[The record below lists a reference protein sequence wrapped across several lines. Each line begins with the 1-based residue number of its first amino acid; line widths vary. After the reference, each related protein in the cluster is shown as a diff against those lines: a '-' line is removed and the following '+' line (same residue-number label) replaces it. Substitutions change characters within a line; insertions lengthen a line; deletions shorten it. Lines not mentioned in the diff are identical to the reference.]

1 MTSILDLLIAEVAS
15 VLGITSEEVKSRF
28 TKEQLDDLLNSSL
41 CEPVDESGPA
51 FESLDVPCEDPIP
64 QILPPVDLSALDGLE
79 AAAQVQAA
87 KTLEKTKCI
96 DKVEEVN
103 AIVDGQLKQYLDHKT
118 LHDKLVEYEDNF
130 AVLGFY
136 FRERSEEVARVLDL
150 FQPLLL
156 ELETTDSSISD
167 LNRQRNDLYGKL
179 GEAAIN
185 DLFGNTADIGNAISQ
200 LDASELSLSAE
211 ETEAVSAQ
219 IRELTNRITELRE
232 REEEI
237 RDLLD
242 QREEDLGIFD
252 NAYYQEVLNFSSDSG
267 TLAGFGVALSRFFN
281 DYIGPVDRQTFSS
294 QILSY
299 SSCISVTQNLQDI
312 NSIQDLVERSFF
324 DFKIRFPKLNFLPN
338 QREEYDRSTGNR
350 VPVDFAFPIK
360 NNLILEK
367 SSFFNDTSI
376 FELSEFLVTDTSRP
390 TGILYQQFYDLLE
403 DPLNNFFSEDERG
416 LTTSINLI
424 DPRVRNTDAQIKKEK
439 DTQFYIKNLDVMQNF
454 YSTADSQLESR
465 FAERRAQTIG
475 SAKEAI
481 RITVSKIARKEA
493 RAILALRKVNRYLLK
508 DSVEL
513 SSTVAMLNQ
522 QNEEITRA
530 YLDLTSEILRI
541 SQKIDELKPSPTK
554 IRNLLKEASPECFSN
569 IDSPP
574 GECPDVK
581 QKLGKDPL
589 FIDTLSGT
597 DPTLPT
603 YLQLCYWTEFSKLAN
618 IQGLFPLP
626 NLPQVTKLRY
636 WPVGLIIPTPL
647 KIIKIPLPITWIP
660 LLTISTPL
668 GVIVIF
674 LTINGIF
681 ISPVV
686 FFISSTGF
694 KQHILTV
701 RGPSEKFGY
710 SSEDES
716 VKPGVYSPLAFLSL
730 TARQTRLS
738 TESEL
743 GKNFDLSQKQRQDLI
758 RQNTILTRVEQT
770 ANEDGNENRID
781 KAARERVNLDE
792 ASSGIGLTEKF
803 ENLLNKRDEAADS
816 IKKAKRAIFNRLNEL
831 GSPQI
836 PSINGLKEKI
846 VSRRSA
852 LLSSLKQSLEI
863 GDLAA
868 GKRLRQDLK
877 VDGISISEKIGAI
890 EKDLQEHYKKLKFPK
905 IVIPNDYS
913 TIDPKK
919 NAVFEFA
926 DFIRQFSEMNGTRF
940 FTTRESSVR
949 NLFLVR
955 LAKVKGSILQETA
968 GLADT
973 AGKINLDTEPEKA
986 QTILTRLNKKL
997 ADGISGQ
1004 DSSVQDVSQQEL
1016 DDLKEQLENET
1027 DPVKKKLLKTEL
1039 ETKSTAKQEFLSQES
1054 QKLFLS
1060 ITPQTI
1066 ASLGQLSVEFD
1077 PFASCCQKE
1086 IFSLPLGESP
1096 AIAIIAS
1103 AKAILDLAVARLDT
1117 QSLKSL
1123 VGGKSMVTPNEIASA
1138 HINIIKNSIPTDL
1151 IIPLPNLNVATVA
1164 ATFSSIFLALFE
1176 PKSPIAAAQ
1185 PALPTSITIDLN
1197 LLKSPLLSLLLGFLR
1212 NSLPDPN
1219 TPQIGVVDL
1228 SSNSNSTQTDRA
1240 FPDPI
1245 EQFSSSQ
1252 NKATIDPKL
1261 EIVFCDPETSEDS
1274 ILNGG
1279 SQQDREVGS
1288 SDLGTGGLG
1297 SAIIRSN
1304 RDVLPS
1310 FQTLDTDFLSVNP
1323 SDLLA
1328 VMRNFVDLQFSK
1340 VENQISSFYSLLNTV
1355 RGLDGMNLNVI
1366 EAAQHAVPPYGPP
1379 AKAAFLAITT
1389 LKKSLPRAS
1398 NFKIMDPAVAKQKV
1412 ELIRPAL
1419 ESITSSPVA
1428 GLVIAGAGA
1437 ADSALPKIK
1446 MPRLDLQT
1454 GEVRTEEKKV
1464 TTLGLRNLHPILSQ
1478 DDVPSWERLSGDNPL
1493 FLLFLDEF
1501 VATGADQIGF
1511 FRSYV

>member
-1 MTSILDLLIAEVAS
+1 MPSILDLLITEVAS
-15 VLGITSEEVKSRF
+15 VLGITPEEVKSRF

-41 CEPVDESGPA
+41 CEPIDESGPA
-51 FESLDVPCEDPIP
+51 IESLSVPCEDPLP
-64 QILPPVDLSALDGLE
+64 QLLPPVDLSALDGLE
-79 AAAQVQAA
+79 VAAQAQAA

-103 AIVDGQLKQYLDHKT
+103 AIIDGQLKQYLDHKT

-136 FRERSEEVARVLDL
+136 FRERSEETARVLDL

-156 ELETTDSSISD
+156 ELETIDSSIS
-167 LNRQRNDLYGKL
+167 NFSRQRLDLYGQL
-179 GEAAIN
+179 GEAAVT
-185 DLFGNTADIGNAISQ
+185 DLFGNIADIGNSIAQ
-200 LDASELSLSAE
+200 LDASELTLSAE
-211 ETEAVSAQ
+211 ETASVSAQ
-219 IRELTNRITELRE
+219 IRELTDRIETLRGRKDE
-232 REEEI
+232 VRN
-237 RDLLD
+237 LLE
-242 QREEDLGIFD
+242 QREDDLGIFD

-294 QILSY
+294 QILAY
-299 SSCISVTQNLQDI
+299 SSCVTVLQNLQDV

-324 DFKIRFPKLNFLPN
+324 DFKIRFPKLNFLPI
-338 QREEYDRSTGNR
+338 QREEYDKSTGNR
-350 VPVDFAFPIK
+350 QSVDFSFPIK
-360 NNLILEK
+360 SNPILEK
-367 SSFFNDTSI
+367 NSFFNNTSI
-376 FELSEFLVTDTSRP
+376 FEISEFFVTDTIRP
-390 TGILYQQFYDLLE
+390 TGLLYQQFYDLLE

-416 LTTSINLI
+416 LTKSINLI
-424 DPRVRNTDAQIKKEK
+424 DPRVRNTAAQVKKEK

-454 YSTADSQLESR
+454 YSTADARLESR
-465 FAERRAQTIG
+465 FAERRIQTIDT
-475 SAKEAI
+475 AKGAI

-493 RAILALRKVNRYLLK
+493 RAILALRKVNQYLLK

-513 SSTVAMLNQ
+513 SSTIAMLNQ

-554 IRNLLKEASPECFSN
+554 IRSLLKEASPECFSN

-581 QKLGKDPL
+581 QKLGTDPL

-603 YLQLCYWTEFSKLAN
+603 HLQLCYWAEFSKLAN

-626 NLPQVTKLRY
+626 NLPQVTNLRY

-716 VKPGVYSPLAFLSL
+716 VKPGVYSPLSFLSA
-730 TARQTRLS
+730 TARQTRIS
-738 TESEL
+738 AESEF
-743 GKNFDLSQKQRQDLI
+743 GKNFDLSPKQRQDLV
-758 RQNTILTRVEQT
+758 RQDTILTKIEKV
-770 ANEDGNENRID
+770 ASEDSNENRLD
-781 KAARERVNLDE
+781 KASRERSNFDE
-792 ASSGIGLTEKF
+792 ASDGLTLTEKF
-803 ENLLNKRDEAADS
+803 ENLLNKRDEASDS
-816 IKKAKRAIFNRLNEL
+816 IKKAKRSIFNRLNEL

-836 PSINGLKEKI
+836 PTINRLKERI
-846 VSRRSA
+846 ISRRSA

-863 GDLAA
+863 GDTVAV
-868 GKRLRQDLK
+868 KQIRQELK
-877 VDGISISEKIGAI
+877 TDSISLSEKIGAI
-890 EKDLQEHYKKLKFPK
+890 ETDLLEHYKKLKFPK

-926 DFIRQFSEMNGTRF
+926 DFIRQFSEMNGTQF
-940 FTTRESSVR
+940 FTARESNVR

-955 LAKVKGSILQETA
+955 LAKAKGSILQETS
-968 GLADT
+968 GLAD
-973 AGKINLDTEPEKA
+973 ASGKINLDTEPEKA
-986 QTILTRLNKKL
+986 RTILTRLNKKL

-1004 DSSVQDVSQQEL
+1004 DSSIQDVSQQEL
-1016 DDLKEQLENET
+1016 DDLKEQLEKET
-1027 DPVKKKLLKTEL
+1027 DPVKKKLAKAEL
-1039 ETKSTAKQEFLSQES
+1039 ETKSAAKQEFLSQKT
-1054 QKLFLS
+1054 QKLLFS

-1077 PFASCCQKE
+1077 PFAPCCQKE
-1086 IFSLPLGESP
+1086 TFSLPLGESP
-1096 AIAIIAS
+1096 ALATIAS
-1103 AKAILDLAVARLDT
+1103 VKAILDASVSQLNT

-1123 VGGKSMVTPNEIASA
+1123 VGGRSLVTPNEIAST
-1138 HINIIKNSIPTDL
+1138 HINIIKKAIPADL
-1151 IIPLPNLNVATVA
+1151 TVPLPDLNVATVA

-1176 PKSPIAAAQ
+1176 PKAPIDAAQ

-1197 LLKSPLLSLLLGFLR
+1197 LLKSPLLNLLLGFLR

-1219 TPQIGVVDL
+1219 SQPISTISLNP
-1228 SSNSNSTQTDRA
+1228 NSTQTNRA
-1240 FPDPI
+1240 
-1245 EQFSSSQ
+1245 QLNSSSSQ
-1252 NKATIDPKL
+1252 VQSKATLDPKI
-1261 EIVFCDPETSEDS
+1261 EIIFCDPETSEDS
-1274 ILNGG
+1274 ILSGG
-1279 SQQDREVGS
+1279 SQQDREAGS

-1297 SAIIRSN
+1297 SAIVRSN

-1328 VMRNFVDLQFSK
+1328 VIRNFVDLQFSK
-1340 VENQISSFYSLLNTV
+1340 VENQISAFYSLLNTV

-1366 EAAQHAVPPYGPP
+1366 EAAQQVVPPYGPP

-1398 NFKIMDPAVAKQKV
+1398 NFKIMDPTIAKQKV

-1437 ADSALPKIK
+1437 ADAALPKIK

>member
-1 MTSILDLLIAEVAS
+1 LPSILDLLIAETAS
-15 VLGITSEEVKSRF
+15 VLGITPDEVKSRF

-41 CEPVDESGPA
+41 CEPVDESGPTI
-51 FESLDVPCEDPIP
+51 ESLDVPCEDPLP
-64 QILPPVDLSALDGLE
+64 QLLPPVDLSSLDELEE
-79 AAAQVQAA
+79 AAQEQAK
-87 KTLEKTKCI
+87 KTLDKTKCI

-103 AIVDGQLKQYLDHKT
+103 ATIDDQLKQYLDHKT

-156 ELETTDSSISD
+156 ELETIDSSISD
-167 LNRQRNDLYGKL
+167 LNRQRNNLYGKL
-179 GEAAIN
+179 GEAAVN
-185 DLFGNTADIGNAISQ
+185 DLLGNIADIGNAISQ

-219 IRELTNRITELRE
+219 IRELTGRIDALRE
-232 REEEI
+232 RESEI

-252 NAYYQEVLNFSSDSG
+252 NSYYQEVLNFSSDSG

-350 VPVDFAFPIK
+350 QVIDFSFPIK
-360 NNLILEK
+360 TNPILEK
-367 SSFFNDTSI
+367 TSFFNSNSI
-376 FELSEFLVTDTSRP
+376 FELSEFVVTDVSRP

-416 LTTSINLI
+416 LTKSINLI
-424 DPRVRNTDAQIKKEK
+424 DPRVRGTAAQIKKEK
-439 DTQFYIKNLDVMQNF
+439 DTQFYVKNLDVMQNF
-454 YSTADSQLESR
+454 YSTADSLLEAR
-465 FAERRAQTIG
+465 FAERRTQTIS

-481 RITVSKIARKEA
+481 RITVSRVARKEA

-513 SSTVAMLNQ
+513 SSTVTMLNQ
-522 QNEEITRA
+522 QNEEITQA
-530 YLDLTSEILRI
+530 YFDLTSEILRI
-541 SQKIDELKPSPTK
+541 SQRADELKPSPTK
-554 IRNLLKEASPECFSN
+554 IRDLLKESSPECFGD

-581 QKLGKDPL
+581 QKLGTDPL
-589 FIDTLSGT
+589 FIDTLSGV

-603 YLQLCYWTEFSKLAN
+603 HLQLCYWKEFSKLAN
-618 IQGLFPLP
+618 VQGLFPLP

-636 WPVGLIIPTPL
+636 WPVGLVIPTPV

-701 RGPSEKFGY
+701 RGSSEKFGY

-716 VKPGVYSPLAFLSL
+716 VKPGVYSPLALLSS
-730 TARQTRLS
+730 TARQSRLS
-738 TESEL
+738 SEAEF
-743 GKNFDLSQKQRQDLI
+743 GKNFDLSPQKRQDI
-758 RQNTILTRVEQT
+758 VRQDTILTRTEQI
-770 ANEDGNENRID
+770 AAEDGNENKLD
-781 KAARERVNLDE
+781 KVSRERENFNE
-792 ASSGIGLTEKF
+792 ASDGLTLTEKF

-816 IKKAKRAIFNRLNEL
+816 IKKAKRSIFNRLNEL
-831 GSPQI
+831 GAPQI
-836 PSINGLKEKI
+836 QSINSLKERI
-846 VSRRSA
+846 VSRRA
-852 LLSSLKQSLEI
+852 DLLSSLQQSLEI
-863 GDLAA
+863 GDLESV
-868 GKRLRQDLK
+868 KRIRQELN
-877 VDGISISEKIGAI
+877 VDGISLSEKIGAI

-940 FTTRESSVR
+940 FTARESSVR
-949 NLFLVR
+949 NLFLIR
-955 LAKVKGSILQETA
+955 LAKTKGAVLQETS
-968 GLADT
+968 GIADSS
-973 AGKINLDTEPEKA
+973 GKINLETEPEKA
-986 QTILTRLNKKL
+986 RTILTRLNKKL
-997 ADGISGQ
+997 ADGISGK
-1004 DSSVQDVSQQEL
+1004 DESVQDVGQQEL
-1016 DDLKEQLENET
+1016 DDLKEKLENEQ
-1027 DPVKKKLLKTEL
+1027 DPVKQRLIKTEL
-1039 ETKSTAKQEFLSQES
+1039 EKKSTAKQEFLSQET

-1077 PFASCCQKE
+1077 PFAPCCQKE
-1086 IFSLPLGESP
+1086 TFSLPLGESP
-1096 AIAIIAS
+1096 ALAIIAS
-1103 AKAILDLAVARLDT
+1103 TKAILDTAVSQLDT

-1123 VGGKSMVTPNEIASA
+1123 VGGRSLVTPNEIASA
-1138 HINIIKNSIPTDL
+1138 HINIIKKAIPAELT
-1151 IIPLPNLNVATVA
+1151 IPLPDLNVATVA

-1176 PKSPIAAAQ
+1176 PKAPIDAAQ

-1212 NSLPDPN
+1212 NCLPDPN
-1219 TPQIGVVDL
+1219 SSPTQSISIPPSPSQTSSL
-1228 SSNSNSTQTDRA
+1228 SPGLGGEPPLT
-1240 FPDPI
+1240 
-1245 EQFSSSQ
+1245 Q
-1252 NKATIDPKL
+1252 NKAVLDPKI
-1261 EIVFCDPETSEDS
+1261 EIIFCDPDTSEDS
-1274 ILNGG
+1274 ILSGG
-1279 SQQDREVGS
+1279 SQQNRDSGS
-1288 SDLGTGGLG
+1288 SDLGNGGLG

-1340 VENQISSFYSLLNTV
+1340 VENQLSSFYSLLNTV

-1366 EAAQHAVPPYGPP
+1366 EAAQQAVPPYGPP
-1379 AKAAFLAITT
+1379 AKAAFLATAT

-1398 NFKIMDPAVAKQKV
+1398 NFKIVDPTAAKQKIETV
-1412 ELIRPAL
+1412 RPAL
-1419 ESITSSPVA
+1419 ESITSSPIA

-1446 MPRLDLQT
+1446 MPKVDTQT
-1454 GEVRTEEKKV
+1454 GEVRTEEKKI
-1464 TTLGLRNLHPILSQ
+1464 TTLGLRNLHPLVSQ
-1478 DDVPSWERLSGDNPL
+1478 DDIPSWERLSSDNPL